1 MPDTKRWLL
10 NTLRLI
16 AYFASDL
23 VFLTCQS
30 NASDMKKTIGI
41 VEDNRDLREA
51 LAMMIQFTEHF
62 ELGGSYENA
71 EAAIE
76 SIPKTNIDAVLM
88 DINLPG
94 FSGIDCVAIL
104 KKTCPNILFLMCTSF
119 EDDDK
124 IFKSLEA
131 GASGYILKT
140 EGPTRIIGAL
150 EDLFEGGSPMSSSI
164 ARKVVASFSKFG
176 AQQANVE
183 VLTARENEIL
193 ELLATGKMN
202 KEVADALQIST
213 GTVRKHIQNIYEKLH
228 VNTRVEAVNIFL
240 KR

>member
-1 MPDTKRWLL
+1 
-10 NTLRLI
+10 
-16 AYFASDL
+16 
-23 VFLTCQS
+23 
-30 NASDMKKTIGI
+30 MKKRIGI

-62 ELGGSYENA
+62 ELAGSYENA
-71 EAAIE
+71 EIAIE
-76 SIPKTNIDAVLM
+76 LVARTKPDAILM

-94 FSGIDCVAIL
+94 FSGIECVSIL
-104 KKTCPNILFLMCTSF
+104 KRNNSDILFLMCTSY

-140 EGPTRIIGAL
+140 EGPTKIIDAL
-150 EDLFEGGSPMSSSI
+150 NDLFDGGSPMSSNI
-164 ARKVVASFSKFG
+164 ARKVVASFSKFES
-176 AQQANVE
+176 ANSVIQS
-183 VLTARENEIL
+183 LTVREKEIL
-193 ELLATGKMN
+193 EWLAKGKMN
-202 KEVADALQIST
+202 KEVAADLEISA

-228 VNTRVEAVNIFL
+228 VNTRVEAVNLYL